1 MIKIIFND
9 EHIVVCQKPTGVDSE
24 KDMPSLL
31 SEQLGCEIFC
41 VHRLDKAV
49 GGLMVFAKTKQAAAN
64 LSQQIQNK
72 TLTKEYFC
80 VVLGAP
86 EKREDT
92 LTDLLY
98 RDARLGKT
106 FVVDRQRKGVK
117 DAKLD
122 YKLIS
127 SVSTEQGNI
136 SLIRVHLHT
145 GRTHQIRVQFASRK
159 LSLLGDRRYG
169 GDKSVKNIAL
179 FSCYLKFRHPK
190 TNEELSLSLTP
201 ANKYP
206 WSEFKF

>member
-1 MIKIIFND
+1 MIEIIFND
-9 EHIVVCQKPTGVDSE
+9 KHIVVCQKPTGVDSE
-24 KDMPSLL
+24 KNMPSLL

-64 LSQQIQNK
+64 LSLQIQNK
-72 TLTKEYFC
+72 TLIKEYFC
-80 VVLGAP
+80 VVSGVP
-86 EKREDT
+86 EKSEDT

-98 RDARLGKT
+98 RDVRLGKT

-159 LSLLGDRRYG
+159 LPLLGDRRYG
-169 GDKSVKNIAL
+169 GDKSAKNIAL
-179 FSCYLKFRHPK
+179 FSCYLKFKHPK
-190 TNEELSLSLTP
+190 TNEDLSFSLTP
-201 ANKYP
+201 DNEYP
-206 WSEFKF
+206 WSEFEF

>member
-1 MIKIIFND
+1 MINIIYND
-9 EHIVVCQKPTGVDSE
+9 DHIIVCQKPVGVDSE

-31 SEQLGCEIFC
+31 SQQLGCGSFC

-49 GGLMVFAKTKQAAAN
+49 GGLMVFAKTKQAAAD
-64 LSQQIQNK
+64 LSLQIQNK
-72 TLTKEYFC
+72 TLIKEYFC
-80 VVLGAP
+80 VVSGAP
-86 EKREDT
+86 EKSEDT

-98 RDARLGKT
+98 RDARSGKT

-127 SVSTEQGNI
+127 TSNTAKGEI

-159 LSLLGDRRYG
+159 LPLLGDRRYG
-169 GDKSVKNIAL
+169 GDKSSTSIAL
-179 FSCYLKFRHPK
+179 FSCYLEFRHPK
-190 TNEELSLSLTP
+190 TKEVMSFSLNP
-201 ANKYP
+201 ECEFP
-206 WSEFKF
+206 WSEFEF

>member
-1 MIKIIFND
+1 MIDIVYND
-9 EHIVVCQKPTGVDSE
+9 DCIVVCKKPIGADSE

-31 SEQLGCEIFC
+31 SEQLYSEAFC

-49 GGLMVFAKTKQAAAN
+49 GGLMVFAKTKQAAAD
-64 LSQQIQNK
+64 LSLQIQNK
-72 TLTKEYFC
+72 TLVKEYFC
-80 VVLGAP
+80 VVSGAP
-86 EKREDT
+86 EESEGT
-92 LTDLLY
+92 FVDLLY
-98 RDARLGKT
+98 RDARSGKT

-127 SVSTEQGNI
+127 SADTEQGNI

-159 LSLLGDRRYG
+159 LPLLGDRRYG

-179 FSCYLKFRHPK
+179 FSCHLEFKHPK
-190 TNEELSLSLTP
+190 TKEAMSFSLPPSCEF
-201 ANKYP
+201 P
-206 WSEFKF
+206 WSEFEY